1 MANVGE
7 TKNFGIEIGVDFT
20 PVRTKDF
27 EWVSSI
33 NTAYQKD
40 EIVSLLNGKQD
51 MIDNS
56 WFIGQSIGVY
66 YGFDHAG
73 LWQDTPEDQAEMAKF
88 NANGHKFEPGMV
100 RPVDQDGNYK
110 IGDEDRVILGN
121 KNPNWTLGWS
131 NTFSWKGIELSL
143 ELYGRFGYMVST
155 EGQALSGAANQYEVD
170 YWTPDHTNSE
180 WQKPIYNSSRS
191 SGDPY
196 CGLLGYKKASFLKV
210 RNLSLG
216 YNFPKSICNK
226 IGFSS
231 LKVYVQG
238 RNLGNIYS
246 SVDFWDLDLGT
257 SYYNRGFTVG
267 LNIGF

>member
-1 MANVGE
+1 MMANVGE

-155 EGQALSGAANQYEVD
+155 EGQALSGVP
-170 YWTPDHTNSE
+170 TSMRSTIGL
-180 WQKPIYNSSRS
+180 PIIRIPN
-191 SGDPY
+191 G
-196 CGLLGYKKASFLKV
+196 
-210 RNLSLG
+210 RNLSTT
-216 YNFPKSICNK
+216 PAAVAVTPIADCWATKKHRS
-226 IGFSS
+226 
-231 LKVYVQG
+231 
-238 RNLGNIYS
+238 
-246 SVDFWDLDLGT
+246 
-257 SYYNRGFTVG
+257 
-267 LNIGF
+267 